1 MYLIENWEKTIIFFL
16 LLLNSIEDGQK
27 EDRMKER
34 EHLWSIM
41 LLLILI
47 SISFQINRTLK
58 KSISNDIFNCVL
70 LKMII
75 IIAMITNCILNINN
89 RTACAT
95 LNVVEER
102 KLLLFLFFS
111 RFFFYSN
118 PINLKYL
125 KKKDYSN
132 NLQKESSRLTI

>member
-1 MYLIENWEKTIIFFL
+1 
-16 LLLNSIEDGQK
+16 
-27 EDRMKER
+27 
-34 EHLWSIM
+34 
-41 LLLILI
+41 
-47 SISFQINRTLK
+47 
-58 KSISNDIFNCVL
+58 
-70 LKMII
+70 MII

-111 RFFFYSN
+111 RFFYSN